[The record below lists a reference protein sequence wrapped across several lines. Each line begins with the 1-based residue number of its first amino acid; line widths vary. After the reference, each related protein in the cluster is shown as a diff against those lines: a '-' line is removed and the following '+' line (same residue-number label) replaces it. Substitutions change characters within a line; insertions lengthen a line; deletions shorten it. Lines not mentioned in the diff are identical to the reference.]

1 MNVHTEHATKVT
13 VTDPNFILLYVES
26 PAASAAFYADL
37 LGRPPADSSPTF
49 VMFALASG
57 VMLGLWS
64 RHTVEPRSAAAPG
77 ASEVAFTVPDA
88 AAVEAMH
95 AEWKRRGLKI
105 AQAPTRMDFG
115 TTFVAID
122 PDGHRLR
129 VFAPEA
135 A

>member
-1 MNVHTEHATKVT
+1 MP
-13 VTDPNFILLYVES
+13 DFNFLLLYVDD
-26 PAASAAFYADL
+26 PAPSAAFYADL
-37 LGRPPADSSPTF
+37 LAAPIIEQSATF
-49 VMFALASG
+49 AMLPLRDG

-64 RHTVEPRSAAAPG
+64 RHAVEPKSAAGPG
-77 ASEVAFTVPDA
+77 ASEVAFAVADA
-88 AAVEAMH
+88 ATVEAMH
-95 AEWKRRGLKI
+95 ADWKGRGLKI
-105 AQAPTRMDFG
+105 AQVPTRMDFG